1 MVPARLVLCMT
12 APLLAGS
19 AALAAKVPEPG
30 TSVDMPYLMAPITV
44 DEKLVA
50 YAYISS
56 KIVAS
61 SQSAAI
67 DIRNKT
73 PFIQDAF
80 VRDVNALPVTAS
92 LDATKID
99 SQALAARLLKD
110 SRRIMGQGKVASIGI
125 VQLQIAQLRPA
136 AAH

>member
-1 MVPARLVLCMT
+1 MFPPRLLLCLT
-12 APLLAGS
+12 AALLAGS

-44 DEKLVA
+44 DDKLVA

-99 SQALAARLLKD
+99 SQALAARLLRD
-110 SRRIMGQGKVASIGI
+110 SRRVMGQGKVASIGI
-125 VQLQIAQLRPA
+125 IQLQIAQLRPT